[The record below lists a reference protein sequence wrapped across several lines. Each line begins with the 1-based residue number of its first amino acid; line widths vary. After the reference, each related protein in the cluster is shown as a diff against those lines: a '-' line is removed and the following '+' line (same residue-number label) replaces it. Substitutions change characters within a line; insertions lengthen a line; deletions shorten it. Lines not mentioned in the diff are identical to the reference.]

1 MGESHATRDAD
12 RGELVRTAMQEPLA
26 SLERMYIEA
35 YLHGKGYTM
44 QSLQRMSEEAARQ
57 LMIEASAYASAK
69 LAEVETRARFV
80 QELHDVAPRI

>member
-1 MGESHATRDAD
+1 VGESRATRDAN

-26 SLERMYIEA
+26 TLERMCIEA

-44 QSLQRMSEEAARQ
+44 QSLQGMSEEAARR

-80 QELHDVAPRI
+80 HDLHGMAPPM